1 MCVWDMV
8 VGDIW
13 CTRVS
18 DDMPSES
25 ERDGML
31 GRWDVVRG
39 RESKLDVVI
48 ERQLTVAYIPNDVI
62 ITSLLIQLTS

>member
-1 MCVWDMV
+1 M
-8 VGDIW
+8 
-13 CTRVS
+13 R
-18 DDMPSES
+18 
-25 ERDGML
+25 ERDGIL

-48 ERQLTVAYIPNDVI
+48 ERQLTVAYIPNYVI